1 MCIVCESTLS
11 ENRRHDLSRH
21 YKKHQVEVEE
31 KQKLMPGSELRKEYV
46 VKKKEDMKKRRN
58 LFVKRSCESLAM
70 LEASYEIAFVL
81 AKKHMP
87 FSDGEYIVKPCLQK
101 FAKCLGDKSIERKV
115 NEIALSKQTITRR
128 IEELSHDV
136 FEQLKERVHACSF
149 FSLALDESADICDV
163 AQLSIFIR
171 GIDDNFNIFE
181 ELIGLESLHGKTRGS
196 DIFEKVKSCLENQH
210 LNFSKLLSV
219 CTDGAPSMIG
229 RVAGTV
235 ALLEKFFGRPL
246 LKYHCIIH
254 QESLCVTILNLQH
267 VMIPVVKCVNK
278 IRAKGLNRREFREY
292 CEVLDMEYGDLILH
306 CEVHWLSRGQVLKRF
321 WKLKNIVHGFLEE
334 KEELPEERILLCNE
348 KWMFDSTFLVDI
360 TSHLNGGCLIDIT
373 SHLNDV

>member
-1 MCIVCESTLS
+1 MSKRKAESDNKRQFNELWENEFLFIASPSGKPMCIVCESTLS
-11 ENRRHDLSRH
+11 DNRRHDLSRH
-21 YKKHQVEVEE
+21 YKKHQVEVKE
-31 KQKLMPGSELRKEYV
+31 KQKLMPGSELHKEYV
-46 VKKKEDMKKRRN
+46 VKKKENMKKRRN

-115 NEIALSKQTITRR
+115 NEITLSKQTITRR
-128 IEELSHDV
+128 IEELSRDV

-196 DIFEKVKSCLENQH
+196 DIFEKVKSCSENQH

-219 CTDGAPSMIG
+219 CTI
-229 RVAGTV
+229 
-235 ALLEKFFGRPL
+235 
-246 LKYHCIIH
+246 
-254 QESLCVTILNLQH
+254 
-267 VMIPVVKCVNK
+267 
-278 IRAKGLNRREFREY
+278 
-292 CEVLDMEYGDLILH
+292 
-306 CEVHWLSRGQVLKRF
+306 
-321 WKLKNIVHGFLEE
+321 
-334 KEELPEERILLCNE
+334 
-348 KWMFDSTFLVDI
+348 
-360 TSHLNGGCLIDIT
+360 
-373 SHLNDV
+373 NDW

>member
-1 MCIVCESTLS
+1 MEKICGQE
-11 ENRRHDLSRH
+11 
-21 YKKHQVEVEE
+21 KKQ
-31 KQKLMPGSELRKEYV
+31 
-46 VKKKEDMKKRRN
+46 DMKKRRN

-81 AKKHMP
+81 AKKHKP
-87 FSDGEYIVKPCLQK
+87 FSDGKYIVKPCLQK

-115 NEIALSKQTITRR
+115 NEIALSKQTITRC

-136 FEQLKERVHACSF
+136 FEQLRERVHACSF

-181 ELIGLESLHGKTRGS
+181 ELIGLESLHGKTRES

-235 ALLEKFFGRPL
+235 ALLGKFLGRPL

-254 QESLCVTILNLQH
+254 QESLCVKILNLQH

-306 CEVHWLSRGQVLKRF
+306 CELENKDLSQFPHLKEQSECVFCKFGIILNIEKIILLQEVFDSHFSDFAKEEDCMLTFTNPFSLTEQNILKMPSNIQMELIDLKANSVLKSKF
-321 WKLKNIVHGFLEE
+321 N
-334 KEELPEERILLCNE
+334 ELPSL
-348 KWMFDSTFLVDI
+348 K
-360 TSHLNGGCLIDIT
+360 
-373 SHLNDV
+373 